1 MNCPNCGRE
10 ITSNKCPYC
19 GYEQIVNNYTAQNNL
34 NNQNAETLQMNEQ
47 TPVEKQE
54 TVPVNNTQV
63 VENTQVEE
71 QTPNQVTNKVEPPKH
86 SIAPYL
92 VVVPVILAI
101 VVATTYYFTKMKLDK
116 PPVERKISTVY
127 LDGYTY
133 KLPEPLKYSIEEN
146 RLIITNKEKNY
157 RLIILPTNNTYAQY
171 KAKVKALQK
180 LYTTQGYKVK
190 KPQTKTFSKVEYL
203 TMEMAKDGRN
213 YLLTITEGA
222 NANSY
227 VIVIETGSN
236 NIDYSILEDMTEVI
250 ESISYKATI
259 SARMLPEEDGLL
271 AAHKVLIK

>member
-19 GYEQIVNNYTAQNNL
+19 GYEQIVNNYTTQNNL
-34 NNQNAETLQMNEQ
+34 NNQNVETLQMNEQ
-47 TPVEKQE
+47 TPVETEAVTTNDTK
-54 TVPVNNTQV
+54 VVNTNV
-63 VENTQVEE
+63 QVES
-71 QTPNQVTNKVEPPKH
+71 QIPNKGESPKH

-133 KLPEPLKYSIEEN
+133 KLPEPLRYSIEEN

-250 ESISYKATI
+250 ESITYKATI